1 MLQGI
6 LKQPARSAM
15 TKMDAIR
22 KQTFILNLNPSL
34 YIASSA
40 LTEVSFYT
48 NLYLQ

>member
-15 TKMDAIR
+15 TKMDVIR

-34 YIASSA
+34 YIASAS
-40 LTEVSFYT
+40 LTDVGLNF